1 MGAPAILEGRPY
13 GKECARTSSKQV
25 RAFLGQQRREGARYS
40 GKFPRC
46 NPPDRTLARLRKLR
60 GDLTMTELTVTLAA
74 AAAAAVLNIWLSIR
88 IGAVR
93 RALSISVGDGGNES
107 LERRMR
113 AQANFVENTPFVLV
127 LIAAIELA
135 GAGGGWLAYVAAA
148 YFVGR
153 VLHGFGMDGGN
164 WSWGRMV
171 GTLVTMLVLLG
182 LAVVAALA
190 AAGVM

>member
-1 MGAPAILEGRPY
+1 
-13 GKECARTSSKQV
+13 
-25 RAFLGQQRREGARYS
+25 
-40 GKFPRC
+40 
-46 NPPDRTLARLRKLR
+46 
-60 GDLTMTELTVTLAA
+60 MTALTVTLAA
-74 AAAAAVLNIWLSIR
+74 AAAAALLNIWLSIR

-107 LERRMR
+107 LQRRMR

-127 LIAAIELA
+127 LIAALELA
-135 GAGGGWLAYVAAA
+135 SVGEGWLAYVAAA
-148 YFVGR
+148 YFIGR

-171 GTLVTMLVLLG
+171 GTLTTMLVLLG